1 MNLAAFFVATP
12 YVAVIVLLGI
22 FYFKRARW
30 RRRRRAKPEYAGFYP
45 SASSLG
51 NAFHSLQTFTRPTVA
66 YVLEEKYDEDMEDD
80 GDGGPD
86 DPTRQLNR
94 QLKRIRRGERV
105 DTLTVR
111 LRQH

>member
-12 YVAVIVLLGI
+12 YVAVVVLLGT
-22 FYFKRARW
+22 FYLKRARW
-30 RRRRRAKPEYAGFYP
+30 RRRTRTRPEFVGFYP

-51 NAFHSLQTFTRPTVA
+51 NALHSLQTFTRPTVA

-80 GDGGPD
+80 GDGGPH
-86 DPTRQLNR
+86 DPTRQLKR

-105 DTLTVR
+105 DTLIVR

>member
-1 MNLAAFFVATP
+1 MNLVAFFVANP
-12 YVAVIVLLGI
+12 YVAVVVLLGT
-22 FYFKRARW
+22 FYLKRARW
-30 RRRRRAKPEYAGFYP
+30 RRRRRTRPEYGGFYP

-86 DPTRQLNR
+86 DPTRQLKR
-94 QLKRIRRGERV
+94 QLKRIRLGESV
-105 DTLTVR
+105 DTLTIR
-111 LRQH
+111 LGQH

>member
-1 MNLAAFFVATP
+1 MNLAAFLVATP
-12 YVAVIVLLGI
+12 CVAVVVLLCT
-22 FYFKRARW
+22 FYLKRAW
-30 RRRRRAKPEYAGFYP
+30 WKLRRRTSRKYEGFYP

-51 NAFHSLQTFTRPTVA
+51 NAFHSLQTFTRPTIA
-66 YVLEEKYDEDMEDD
+66 HVLQEKYDEDMEDD

>member
-12 YVAVIVLLGI
+12 NVAVVVLLCT
-22 FYFKRARW
+22 FYLRRARW
-30 RRRRRAKPEYAGFYP
+30 RRRRRVSRKYAGFYP

-80 GDGGPD
+80 GDGGPV
-86 DPTRQLNR
+86 DPNQQLKG

-111 LRQH
+111 LKQH

>member
-12 YVAVIVLLGI
+12 SVAVVLLLGI
-22 FYFKRARW
+22 FYLKRARW
-30 RRRRRAKPEYAGFYP
+30 RRRRRTRPEYVGFYP

-66 YVLEEKYDEDMEDD
+66 HVLQEKYDEDMEDD

-86 DPTRQLNR
+86 DPTRHLNR

>member
-1 MNLAAFFVATP
+1 MNLAAFFLATP
-12 YVAVIVLLGI
+12 YLAVVVLLGT
-22 FYFKRARW
+22 FYLKRARW
-30 RRRRRAKPEYAGFYP
+30 RRRRRASRKYAGFYP

-66 YVLEEKYDEDMEDD
+66 YFLQEKYDQNMEDD

-86 DPTRQLNR
+86 DPTRQLKG

-105 DTLTVR
+105 DTLTIR
-111 LRQH
+111 LREH

>member
-12 YVAVIVLLGI
+12 YAVVVVLLCA
-22 FYFKRARW
+22 FYLKRTW
-30 RRRRRAKPEYAGFYP
+30 WKFRRRTKPEYAGFCP
-45 SASSLG
+45 SVSSLG
-51 NAFHSLQTFTRPTVA
+51 NALHSLQTFTPPTIA
-66 YVLEEKYDEDMEDD
+66 YVLQEKYDEDMEDD

-86 DPTRQLNR
+86 DPTRQLKR

>member
-12 YVAVIVLLGI
+12 YVAVVVLLGT
-22 FYFKRARW
+22 FYLRRARW
-30 RRRRRAKPEYAGFYP
+30 RRRRRTSREYAGFYP

-51 NAFHSLQTFTRPTVA
+51 NAFHSLQVFTRPTVA
-66 YVLEEKYDEDMEDD
+66 HVLHEKYDEDMEDD

-86 DPTRQLNR
+86 DPARQLNR

>member
-12 YVAVIVLLGI
+12 FVAVIVLLGA
-22 FYFKRARW
+22 FYFRRARW
-30 RRRRRAKPEYAGFYP
+30 RRRRRTKPEHPGFCP

-51 NAFHSLQTFTRPTVA
+51 NAFHSLQIFTRPTVA

-80 GDGGPD
+80 GEGGPD
-86 DPTRQLNR
+86 DPIRHLDR

-105 DTLTVR
+105 DSLTIR
-111 LRQH
+111 LK

>member
-1 MNLAAFFVATP
+1 MNLAAYFVATP
-12 YVAVIVLLGI
+12 YVAVVVLLGA
-22 FYFKRARW
+22 FYLRRAWW
-30 RRRRRAKPEYAGFYP
+30 RRRRRTKPEHAGFCP

-51 NAFHSLQTFTRPTVA
+51 NAFHSLQIFTRPTVA

-86 DPTRQLNR
+86 DPTRHLDR

-105 DTLTVR
+105 DTLTTR
-111 LRQH
+111 IRER

>member
-12 YVAVIVLLGI
+12 YVAVVVLLCT
-22 FYFKRARW
+22 FYLRRARW
-30 RRRRRAKPEYAGFYP
+30 RRRRRASRKYAGFYP

-51 NAFHSLQTFTRPTVA
+51 NAFQSLQTFTRPTVA
-66 YVLEEKYDEDMEDD
+66 HVLQEKCDEDMEDD

-86 DPTRQLNR
+86 DPIRQLKR

-105 DTLTVR
+105 DVLTVR

>member
-1 MNLAAFFVATP
+1 MNLAAFLVATP
-12 YVAVIVLLGI
+12 WLAVVVLLCT
-22 FYFKRARW
+22 FYLRRARW
-30 RRRRRAKPEYAGFYP
+30 RRRRRASRKYAGFYP

-51 NAFHSLQTFTRPTVA
+51 NAFHSLQTFARPSVA
-66 YVLEEKYDEDMEDD
+66 HVLQEKYDEDMEDD

-105 DTLTVR
+105 DVLTVR
-111 LRQH
+111 LRPH

>member
-1 MNLAAFFVATP
+1 MNLVAFFVATP
-12 YVAVIVLLGI
+12 YVAVVVLLGI
-22 FYFKRARW
+22 FYLRRARW
-30 RRRRRAKPEYAGFYP
+30 RRRRRTKPEYAGFYP

-86 DPTRQLNR
+86 DPTRQLKR
-94 QLKRIRRGERV
+94 QLKRIRLGESV
-105 DTLTVR
+105 DTLTIR
-111 LRQH
+111 LGQH

>member
-12 YVAVIVLLGI
+12 YVAVVVLLCT
-22 FYFKRARW
+22 FYLKRAWWKLRRW
-30 RRRRRAKPEYAGFYP
+30 TKPEYAGFYP

-51 NAFHSLQTFTRPTVA
+51 NAFHSLQTFTRPTIA
-66 YVLEEKYDEDMEDD
+66 HVLQEKYDEDMEDD

>member
-1 MNLAAFFVATP
+1 MNLAAFLVATP
-12 YVAVIVLLGI
+12 CVAVVVLLCT
-22 FYFKRARW
+22 FYLKRAW
-30 RRRRRAKPEYAGFYP
+30 WKLRRRTSRKYEGFYP

-66 YVLEEKYDEDMEDD
+66 YVLQEKYEEDMDDD

-86 DPTRQLNR
+86 DPTRQLKR

-105 DTLTVR
+105 DILTVR

>member
-12 YVAVIVLLGI
+12 YVTVVVLLCT
-22 FYFKRARW
+22 FYLKRAW
-30 RRRRRAKPEYAGFYP
+30 WKLRRRTKPEYVGFCP

-51 NAFHSLQTFTRPTVA
+51 NAFHSLQTFTRPTIA
-66 YVLEEKYDEDMEDD
+66 HVLQEKYDEDMEDD

-111 LRQH
+111 LRPH

>member
-1 MNLAAFFVATP
+1 MNLPAFFVATP
-12 YVAVIVLLGI
+12 YVAVVVLLGT
-22 FYFKRARW
+22 FYLKRARW
-30 RRRRRAKPEYAGFYP
+30 RRRRRTMPEYLGFYP

>member
-1 MNLAAFFVATP
+1 MNLAAFFMATP
-12 YVAVIVLLGI
+12 CAAVVVLLGI
-22 FYFKRARW
+22 FYLRRARW
-30 RRRRRAKPEYAGFYP
+30 RRRRRANRKYAGFYP

-51 NAFHSLQTFTRPTVA
+51 NAFHSLQVFTRPTIA
-66 YVLEEKYDEDMEDD
+66 HVLQEKYDEDVEDD

-86 DPTRQLNR
+86 DPARQLER

-105 DTLTVR
+105 DVLTVR

>member
-1 MNLAAFFVATP
+1 MNLVAFFVATP
-12 YVAVIVLLGI
+12 CLAVVVLLGT
-22 FYFKRARW
+22 FYLKRARW
-30 RRRRRAKPEYAGFYP
+30 RRRRRTKPEYAGFYP

-51 NAFHSLQTFTRPTVA
+51 NALHSLQIFTRPTVA
-66 YVLEEKYDEDMEDD
+66 YVLQEKYDEDMEDD

-86 DPTRQLNR
+86 DPTRQLKG

>member
-12 YVAVIVLLGI
+12 YAAVVILLGI
-22 FYFKRARW
+22 FYLKRARW
-30 RRRRRAKPEYAGFYP
+30 KRRRRAGRKDAGFYP

-51 NAFHSLQTFTRPTVA
+51 NAMHSLQIFTRPTIA
-66 YVLEEKYDEDMEDD
+66 YVLEEKYDEDAEDD

-86 DPTRQLNR
+86 DPTRHLKR
-94 QLKRIRRGERV
+94 QLKRIRRGETV

-111 LRQH
+111 LR

>member
-1 MNLAAFFVATP
+1 MNLPAFFVATP
-12 YVAVIVLLGI
+12 YVAVVVLLGT
-22 FYFKRARW
+22 FYLKRARW
-30 RRRRRAKPEYAGFYP
+30 RRGRRTRPEYLGFYP

-105 DTLTVR
+105 DALIVR

>member
-1 MNLAAFFVATP
+1 MNLAAFLVATP
-12 YVAVIVLLGI
+12 CVAVVVLLGT
-22 FYFKRARW
+22 FYLKRARW
-30 RRRRRAKPEYAGFYP
+30 RRRRRTRPEYVGFYP

-51 NAFHSLQTFTRPTVA
+51 NALQSLQTFTRPTVA
-66 YVLEEKYDEDMEDD
+66 YVLEQKYDEDMEDD

-86 DPTRQLNR
+86 DPTQQLKG

>member
-12 YVAVIVLLGI
+12 SVAVVVLLGA

-30 RRRRRAKPEYAGFYP
+30 RRRRRTKQESPGFCP
-45 SASSLG
+45 STSSLG
-51 NAFHSLQTFTRPTVA
+51 NAFHSLQIFTRPTIA
-66 YVLEEKYDEDMEDD
+66 HVLEEKHDEDMEDD

-105 DTLTVR
+105 DTLTVP
-111 LRQH
+111 LR

>member
-1 MNLAAFFVATP
+1 MSLATFFVATP
-12 YVAVIVLLGI
+12 YVAVVVLLWT
-22 FYFKRARW
+22 FYLKRAW
-30 RRRRRAKPEYAGFYP
+30 WKLRRRTKPEYAGFCP
-45 SASSLG
+45 SSSSLG
-51 NAFHSLQTFTRPTVA
+51 NAFHSLQTFTRPTIA
-66 YVLEEKYDEDMEDD
+66 HVLQEKYDEDMEDD

-105 DTLTVR
+105 DILTVR

>member
-1 MNLAAFFVATP
+1 MNLVTFLVATP
-12 YVAVIVLLGI
+12 SVAVVVLLGT
-22 FYFKRARW
+22 FYLRRARW
-30 RRRRRAKPEYAGFYP
+30 TRRRRTTPEYAGFYP

-51 NAFHSLQTFTRPTVA
+51 NALHSLQIFTRPTIA
-66 YVLEEKYDEDMEDD
+66 HVLQEKYDEDMEDD

-86 DPTRQLNR
+86 DPTRQLKR